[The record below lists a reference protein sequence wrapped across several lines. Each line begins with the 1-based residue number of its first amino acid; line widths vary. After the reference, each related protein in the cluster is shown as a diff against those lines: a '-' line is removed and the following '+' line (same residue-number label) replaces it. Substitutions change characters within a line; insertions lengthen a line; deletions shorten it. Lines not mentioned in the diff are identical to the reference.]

1 MHFPR
6 NRTRWDKYML
16 QDISNYN
23 FYGRSELVRL
33 RGKYTVQTAHC
44 AVVYQEDEEEFHCGQ
59 ACLDSGRCVCSLC
72 RSEKF
77 FFSIT
82 LMICATGAAQNGWRD
97 ALDALQQLH

>member
-44 AVVYQEDEEEFHCGQ
+44 ALGESTINHIQIQTVPSHYEHRPQEMTPIVAE
-59 ACLDSGRCVCSLC
+59 
-72 RSEKF
+72 
-77 FFSIT
+77 T
-82 LMICATGAAQNGWRD
+82 L
-97 ALDALQQLH
+97 

>member
-44 AVVYQEDEEEFHCGQ
+44 ALECSVHSVLGSILAPHVPIPDTSDPPTVV
-59 ACLDSGRCVCSLC
+59 
-72 RSEKF
+72 
-77 FFSIT
+77 
-82 LMICATGAAQNGWRD
+82 
-97 ALDALQQLH
+97 ALPAERELHFLPFLSDPGKPGVR

>member
-44 AVVYQEDEEEFHCGQ
+44 ALFESLEEVELRKDLRRDWGSGCED
-59 ACLDSGRCVCSLC
+59 
-72 RSEKF
+72 
-77 FFSIT
+77 
-82 LMICATGAAQNGWRD
+82 RD
-97 ALDALQQLH
+97 GDK

>member
-44 AVVYQEDEEEFHCGQ
+44 AVEIRKCDQGIDQPTDLSWFGDGLH
-59 ACLDSGRCVCSLC
+59 LKTVCSVV
-72 RSEKF
+72 
-77 FFSIT
+77 
-82 LMICATGAAQNGWRD
+82 
-97 ALDALQQLH
+97 